1 MKIARVEVI
10 PIGIPFTHPGPP
22 LVLAGK
28 PRMVYECALIRVET
42 DSGLVGW
49 GESHQLVWRPIE
61 ALIDDFIGPAL
72 IGRDCSDIQ
81 GLMRQ
86 LRQIFYTLGG
96 GNGIAMFAL
105 SALDIALWDIA
116 GKAAG
121 VPLYRL
127 FGASAAQP
135 ATTYAS
141 LAFFRGVDVVS
152 RAVAAVVEAGFRRVK
167 LHSTGGDELRAAR
180 EAGGPEMQFIV
191 DASARWNELEAR
203 EAARALEPHDLLWLE
218 EPIFPPADFAAMSRL
233 RRQTSIPIAA
243 GEHVCTAFEFEALL
257 AAGAVD
263 IATPCIN
270 KVGGVTEFRKA
281 SAIAEAHGVEMT
293 AQANCHG
300 PAFLAT
306 LHAMA
311 AQPGRA
317 LVEKMFVTL
326 EAPLA
331 GFPVALKDG
340 QYRAP
345 DGPGLGHDPDPDL
358 LRDYRL
364 HPAR

>member
-1 MKIARVEVI
+1 MKITSVELI

-22 LVLAGK
+22 LVLVGK
-28 PRMVYECALIRVET
+28 PRMVYECGLLRVET
-42 DSGLVGW
+42 DDGLVGW
-49 GESHQLVWRPIE
+49 GETHQLVWRPVEAMIE
-61 ALIDDFIGPAL
+61 DWIAPAVV
-72 IGRDCSDIQ
+72 GRDASDIA

-86 LRQIFYTLGG
+86 MRQAFYTLGG

-121 VPLYRL
+121 LPLYRL
-127 FGASAAQP
+127 LGGAASEP

-141 LAFFRGVDVVS
+141 LAFFRGPDVVA
-152 RAVAAVVEAGFRRVK
+152 RAVEAVVEAGFRRIK
-167 LHSTGGDELRAAR
+167 LHSVAPDEVRAAR
-180 EAGGPEMQFIV
+180 DVAGADAQLMV
-191 DASARWNELEAR
+191 DASARWNPLEAR
-203 EAARALEPHDLLWLE
+203 EAGRALEPFGIAWLE
-218 EPIFPPADFAAMSRL
+218 EPIFPPADFAAMARL
-233 RRQTSIPIAA
+233 RREISIPIAA
-243 GEHVCTAFEFEALL
+243 GEHVCTAFEFEGML

-263 IATPCIN
+263 YATPCVN
-270 KVGGVTEFRKA
+270 KVGGITELRKA
-281 SAIAEAHGVEMT
+281 SAIAEAHGVVLT

-306 LHAMA
+306 LHAMTA
-311 AQPGRA
+311 HPGKG

-331 GFPVALKDG
+331 GFPVAPRDG

-345 DGPGLGHDPDPDL
+345 DGPGLGHDPDPDVI
-358 LRDYRL
+358 RDYRL
-364 HPAR
+364 RPPR